1 MSLPRWG
8 LVVIAGVCER
18 AGCLLFVFCGV
29 RGWSEFFSVRG

>member
-8 LVVIAGVCER
+8 LFVIAGVFER
-18 AGCLLFVFCGV
+18 AWCLPLVFCGV